1 MEIWHEK
8 RASLLVRASACAS
21 VVERR
26 AVRRLAAKAEDG
38 DIKAFEIFEKAASD
52 SGGTRQAGSQFNEP
66 ADALTMANI
75 IGRIRNMPA
84 EQPTPQSELEQG
96 AGGGENLSRAA
107 EERNGDLPADDQKDL
122 P

>member
-1 MEIWHEK
+1 
-8 RASLLVRASACAS
+8 
-21 VVERR
+21 
-26 AVRRLAAKAEDG
+26 
-38 DIKAFEIFEKAASD
+38 
-52 SGGTRQAGSQFNEP
+52 
-66 ADALTMANI
+66 MANI

-107 EERNGDLPADDQKDL
+107 EECNGDSPADDQKDL